1 MPRKAASATRTKT
14 PTRSFSPISRLSS
27 FIGSPRLRQRLALP
41 HSLAR
46 LACGSGSHC
55 LIHWLAS
62 PAAPARTATAL
73 LMRIP
78 LAALVSRSG
87 QEGPDRRIVSGQHRL
102 GRAEGAEPPVDEDGH
117 A

>member
-1 MPRKAASATRTKT
+1 ERDQDEDADAKLQPDL
-14 PTRSFSPISRLSS
+14 SPV
-27 FIGSPRLRQRLALP
+27 F
-41 HSLAR
+41 
-46 LACGSGSHC
+46 
-55 LIHWLAS
+55 IHWLAS
-62 PAAPARTATAL
+62 PAAAARTAIAL

-117 A
+117 AVRDRPRQLDVVSDNDRRVAHPVTQLENEIG